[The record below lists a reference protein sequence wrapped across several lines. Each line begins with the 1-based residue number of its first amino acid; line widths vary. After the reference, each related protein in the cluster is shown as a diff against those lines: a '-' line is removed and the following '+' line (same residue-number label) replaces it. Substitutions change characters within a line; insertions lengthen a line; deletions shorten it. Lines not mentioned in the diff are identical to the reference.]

1 MYVTRSGATN
11 IGSRFY
17 LAGVVA
23 AVHTRQ
29 VLGQIILTQG
39 TPAATFSD
47 MIDLGIVYKAGAIQ
61 ETVDVLVQ
69 SKGIQLESPP
79 SAETLA

>member
-1 MYVTRSGATN
+1 MYVTRTGATN

-29 VLGQIILTQG
+29 VLGQIILTG
-39 TPAATFSD
+39 SSNLTGHLAV
-47 MIDLGIVYKAGAIQ
+47 LG
-61 ETVDVLVQ
+61 
-69 SKGIQLESPP
+69 
-79 SAETLA
+79 